1 MSIIKWF
8 EGQPYVSLQ
17 ALLDEARKTT
27 ASNPKVVNE
36 DKPEPYAGLATD
48 PQKKFVGDLTASKQL
63 NMLPEAQRNYLL
75 AGNYSKMTSKQAH
88 TIINILK
95 NQPDKV
101 KVVVNNDRPTQTD
114 EIPF

>member
-1 MSIIKWF
+1 MSLIKWF

-27 ASNPKVVNE
+27 VSNPKVVNE
-36 DKPEPYAGLATD
+36 DKPEPYAGMATD
-48 PQKKFVGDLTASKQL
+48 AQKKYVGDLTAAKQL

-75 AGNYSKMTSKQAH
+75 AGNYEKMTSKQAH

-95 NQPDKV
+95 NQKDKV
-101 KVVVNNDRPTQTD
+101 AVVVNNSNNTQTD